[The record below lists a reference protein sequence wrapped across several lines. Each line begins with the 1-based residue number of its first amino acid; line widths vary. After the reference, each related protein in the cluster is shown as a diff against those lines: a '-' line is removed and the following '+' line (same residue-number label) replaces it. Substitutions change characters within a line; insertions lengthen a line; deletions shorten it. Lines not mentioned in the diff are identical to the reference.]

1 MDIVES
7 AVSVL
12 SHDGL
17 IVYPTDTVYGLG
29 GDALSDEAIVKVYNA
44 KCRPLGMP
52 ISVAVCDF
60 DMLASVCRA
69 DPWMQEFIG
78 TFLPGPVTVV
88 LPARRFI
95 PDVLTGGTGLIGV
108 RIPANDIAIQIISR
122 FDGPITATS
131 ANTHGARDP
140 VSRDQV
146 TVPCEL
152 FVEGGKLPGTASTV
166 VDLVARTII
175 RRGTHADA
183 IDAYLCSH

>member
-1 MDIVES
+1 MDIVKN

-29 GDALSDEAIVKVYNA
+29 ADALSDEAIIKVYEA
-44 KCRPLGMP
+44 KNRPIGMP
-52 ISVAVCDF
+52 ISIAVADF
-60 DMLASVCRA
+60 DMLASVSRT

-108 RIPANDIAIQIISR
+108 RIPANDIALQIIR
-122 FDGPITATS
+122 QFDGPITATS
-131 ANTHGARDP
+131 ANLHGARDP

-146 TVPCEL
+146 TVPYEL
-152 FVEGGKLPGTASTV
+152 FVDGGKLHGTPSTV
-166 VDLVARTII
+166 VDLLTRTIL
-175 RRGTHADA
+175 RRGTYADKIETFLNA
-183 IDAYLCSH
+183 P

>member
-1 MDIVES
+1 MDIIES

-29 GDALSDEAIVKVYNA
+29 GDALSDEAIAKVYEA
-44 KCRPLGMP
+44 KNRPVGMP
-52 ISVAVCDF
+52 ISVAVSDF
-60 DMLASVCRA
+60 DMLASVSRA

-88 LPARRFI
+88 LPARKFI
-95 PDVLTGGTGLIGV
+95 PEVLTGGTGLIGV
-108 RIPANDIAIQIISR
+108 RIPANDIALQIIR
-122 FDGPITATS
+122 QFDGPITATS
-131 ANTHGARDP
+131 ANLHGARDP

-146 TVPCEL
+146 TVPYEL

-166 VDLVARTII
+166 VDLQARTII
-175 RRGTHADA
+175 RRGTHAGK
-183 IDAYLCSH
+183 IEEFLCAP